1 MTARPIDVSVIVP
14 VRNEASVLAET
25 ARSMLTQGFDGAL
38 EFIFVDGESDDESVE
53 ILAELSAADDRV
65 TVLTNPARIEPAA
78 LNIGIQHARGTYVSL
93 LNAHC
98 RFPDDYLAQG
108 VARLEAG
115 DAAWVTGP
123 AIPLGRDRF
132 STAVANA
139 LVLPLGAGGS
149 NKWRDVNAPA
159 EGELELDTGLFA
171 GVVRRATLESL
182 GPFDEEW
189 AVNHD
194 SEMAGRVLDAGGRI
208 VQLFSMG
215 AYYHPRAD
223 PRGLWRQ
230 YWRFGYY
237 RVRTSQRHPVALRR
251 FHVAAAVLALTPVVA
266 LLAPQTV
273 ARPARLGLVVY
284 GAGLTRA
291 VAGVP
296 GGLPARTATAG
307 ALATMHFG
315 WGAGFLAGI
324 ARHGLPLRGMLRLL
338 GLGRTQRP

>member
-1 MTARPIDVSVIVP
+1 MTSPTLDVSVIIP

-25 ARSMLTQGFDGAL
+25 ARSMLAQRFDGTL
-38 EFIFVDGESDDESVE
+38 EFIFVDGESDDGSVE
-53 ILAELSAADDRV
+53 ILAELSAADHRV

-78 LNIGIQHARGTYVSL
+78 LNIGVRHARGTYVSL

-108 VARLEAG
+108 VARLQAG
-115 DAAWVTGP
+115 DATWVTGP

-132 STAVANA
+132 STAVASA

-149 NKWRDVNAPA
+149 NKWRDADAPA
-159 EGELELDTGLFA
+159 EDELELDTGLFA

-182 GPFDEEW
+182 GPFDEQW
-189 AVNHD
+189 TVNHD

-215 AYYHPRAD
+215 AYYHPRAN

-251 FHVAAAVLALTPVVA
+251 FHLAAAVLALTPVAA
-266 LLAPQTV
+266 LLAPRAL
-273 ARPARLGLVVY
+273 ARPARLGLAVY
-284 GAGLTRA
+284 GAGLARA
-291 VAGVP
+291 VAGVR
-296 GGLPARTATAG
+296 GDLPARTATAG

-315 WGAGFLAGI
+315 WGTGFLAGI
-324 ARHGLPLRGMLRLL
+324 ARYGLPLRGILRLL
-338 GLGRTQRP
+338 GFGGTQRP